1 MKIFK
6 LFLLPTNFAFCTLI
20 LSFLSTVTM
29 AMLLKNVFIM
39 AQKPSFSV
47 QNKKFKSLHFVVNL
61 KRNIFAPSYAKVR
74 CLLLRKARAL
84 KVIGLMAPRK
94 YRENAHLIR
103 AQKVT
108 GLNPV
113 EVTTLKKP
121 RSNER
126 GSLFYGEIELAQN
139 FGINQRTSLR
149 KQALF
154 LICNFGLI
162 LEKRS

>member
-6 LFLLPTNFAFCTLI
+6 LFLLPTNFAFCILI
-20 LSFLSTVTM
+20 LSFLSTVAK

-108 GLNPV
+108 GFPEASEL
-113 EVTTLKKP
+113 LKT
-121 RSNER
+121 
-126 GSLFYGEIELAQN
+126 
-139 FGINQRTSLR
+139 GIRTY
-149 KQALF
+149 
-154 LICNFGLI
+154 
-162 LEKRS
+162 